1 MGLRVAWRNV
11 IALNSKRKR
20 RSRQLNSSGFPLHN
34 LNDSLWT
41 FAHTLAPYILFH
53 TCSLS
58 PSPFPGLQFLW
69 TKQACNEALSIFEV
83 RIIRFIIL
91 FSCAVSREVRMI
103 ILSGNKYLN
112 GWGIDSVR
120 FYIEWSSSLSILS
133 LLLFISHSL
142 CLALMQSLNIIG
154 YSIYLFS
161 LSAEF
166 AYVQSDNKSYRP

>member
-20 RSRQLNSSGFPLHN
+20 RSRQLNSSEFPLHN

-69 TKQACNEALSIFEV
+69 TKQACTKPLSIFEV
-83 RIIRFIIL
+83 RIIRFIIP
-91 FSCAVSREVRMI
+91 FSCAVSREVRII

-112 GWGIDSVR
+112 RWGIDSVS
-120 FYIEWSSSLSILS
+120 FYIEWSSLSIFS
-133 LLLFISHSL
+133 LLLFLSHSL
-142 CLALMQSLNIIG
+142 CLALMQSFNIIG

-161 LSAEF
+161 LLAWF
-166 AYVQSDNKSYRP
+166 AYDPAE

>member
-83 RIIRFIIL
+83 IP
-91 FSCAVSREVRMI
+91 FSCAVSREVWII

-112 GWGIDSVR
+112 RWGIDSVS
-120 FYIEWSSSLSILS
+120 FYIEWSSLSIFS
-133 LLLFISHSL
+133 LLLFLSNSL

-161 LSAEF
+161 LSAQF
-166 AYVQSDNKSYRP
+166 AYVPAE